1 MSDGW
6 IWRPNVAADT
16 TGRLALAHRR
26 DDVSRYTLA
35 TVSTLLPGPRWGRD
49 LGVGHAVLTA
59 GAVTFHAGEMSV
71 SFNLE
76 LDVVVRASDRPT
88 YNTAAV
94 EQQTGLR
101 PATFRA
107 WERRYGFP
115 KPRRL
120 PGNQRLYSDQD
131 IEAIRW
137 LQRRT
142 DEGLSISHAIRLL
155 HVRLREGIISHPQ
168 ANVEPGR
175 PTAALAD
182 DLTHALLALDA
193 GTAEQLLSEA
203 FSMYRVE
210 EVCLAVLAPTLV
222 EVGERWHSGEI
233 SVVTEHFASSFVR
246 CKLFSLFN
254 VYESGRGRGL
264 VFASCAPDE
273 WHEIGILMISL
284 FLVRRGIRLSYLG
297 PNISA
302 DDGLAET
309 LQHHRPDLLIVSATS
324 RETADRV
331 DELASVVSA
340 LPEPRPN
347 LGFGGHGF
355 DDEAQRQR
363 VPGTYLGPDAGTA
376 VRIVEH
382 LLSTTTNG
390 AAH

>member
-1 MSDGW
+1 
-6 IWRPNVAADT
+6 
-16 TGRLALAHRR
+16 
-26 DDVSRYTLA
+26 
-35 TVSTLLPGPRWGRD
+35 
-49 LGVGHAVLTA
+49 
-59 GAVTFHAGEMSV
+59 MSV
-71 SFNLE
+71 PIDLE

-94 EQQTGLR
+94 EQRTGLR

-131 IEAIRW
+131 IAAIRW

-155 HVRLREGIISHPQ
+155 HVRLREGTVSH
-168 ANVEPGR
+168 AKTSVEPGR

-182 DLTHALLALDA
+182 DLTRALLVLDA
-193 GTAEQLLSEA
+193 GTAEQVLSEA
-203 FSMYRVE
+203 FAMYRVE
-210 EVCLAVLAPTLV
+210 DVCLAVLAPALV
-222 EVGERWHSGEI
+222 EVGERWHSGDI
-233 SVVTEHFASSFVR
+233 SVTTEHFASSFVR
-246 CKLFSLFN
+246 RKLFSLFD

-264 VFASCAPDE
+264 VFAGCAPDE

-297 PNISA
+297 PNLSA

-309 LQHHRPDLLIVSATS
+309 LRHHRPDLLIVSATS
-324 RETADRV
+324 EESASRV
-331 DELASVVSA
+331 DELASIIGA
-340 LPEPRPN
+340 LPEPRPG

-355 DDEAQRQR
+355 DDEARRMR
-363 VPGTYLGPDAGTA
+363 VPGTYLGPDAGAA

-382 LLSTTTNG
+382 LLGDTTNG